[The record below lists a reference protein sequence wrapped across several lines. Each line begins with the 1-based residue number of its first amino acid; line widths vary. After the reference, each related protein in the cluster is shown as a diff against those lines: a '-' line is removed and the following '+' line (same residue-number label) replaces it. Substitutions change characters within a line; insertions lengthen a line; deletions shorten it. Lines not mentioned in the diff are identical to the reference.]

1 MYVRIF
7 MVHYIIAYC
16 IQSGFLLDLSLL
28 ITLSSAVEAWHV
40 VVPIVIV
47 TVIIGVFAAVCIT
60 IRG

>member
-1 MYVRIF
+1 